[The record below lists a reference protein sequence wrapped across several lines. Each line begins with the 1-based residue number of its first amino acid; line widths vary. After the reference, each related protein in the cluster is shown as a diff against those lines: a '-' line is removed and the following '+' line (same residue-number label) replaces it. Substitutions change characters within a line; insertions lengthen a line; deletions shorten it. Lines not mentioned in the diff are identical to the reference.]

1 MILLDSHV
9 LVWAR
14 ADDRKL
20 GRKARVLIDRH
31 WSKGSIAVLAIS
43 FWELGILSARG
54 RLRLDAPISLWREQ
68 VLADG
73 VVELD
78 LGGAVC
84 VRSLDLIGLPTD
96 PVDRFI
102 VAAAL
107 VHGAA
112 LMTADE
118 DILGWQHGLER
129 HDARA

>member
-20 GRKARVLIDRH
+20 GRKARALIEKH
-31 WSKGSIAVLAIS
+31 WSEGSVAVSAIS
-43 FWELGILSARG
+43 FWELGVLSARG
-54 RLRLDAPISLWREQ
+54 RFKLDAPMSAWRDQ

-73 VVELD
+73 IVELE

-84 VRSLDLIGLPTD
+84 VRSLELAGLPRD

-112 LMTADE
+112 LLTADE
-118 DILGWQHGLER
+118 DLLGWQHGLVR

>member
-14 ADDRKL
+14 SDDRKL
-20 GRKARVLIDRH
+20 GRKARALIDKH
-31 WSKGSIAVLAIS
+31 WSEGSVAVLAIS
-43 FWELGILSARG
+43 FWELGVLSARG
-54 RLRLDAPISLWREQ
+54 KLRLDSSISLWRER
-68 VLADG
+68 VLSDG

-84 VRSLDLIGLPTD
+84 VRSLDLTGLPKD

-112 LMTADE
+112 LMTGDDA
-118 DILGWQHGLER
+118 ILRWPHGLER